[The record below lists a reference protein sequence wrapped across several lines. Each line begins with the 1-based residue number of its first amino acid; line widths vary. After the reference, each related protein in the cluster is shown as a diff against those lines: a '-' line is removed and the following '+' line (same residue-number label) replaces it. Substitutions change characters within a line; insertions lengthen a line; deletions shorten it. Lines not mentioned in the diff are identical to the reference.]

1 MHDPLKKRKREDA
14 WRTRGEQPKRRGRRT
29 PVIAVVSAGALEA
42 LKQGPADTK
51 ELHRRMGVKL
61 DLRKGTTLWT
71 ILRGMERN
79 GLVAFT
85 QTGETVRGTRIGT
98 WALTSESET

>member
-14 WRTRGEQPKRRGRRT
+14 WRARGEQPKRRGRRT

-51 ELHRRMGVKL
+51 ELHRR
-61 DLRKGTTLWT
+61 RKGTTLWA
-71 ILRGMERN
+71 ILRGMERD
-79 GLVAFT
+79 GIVAFT

-98 WALTSESET
+98 WALTSEPET